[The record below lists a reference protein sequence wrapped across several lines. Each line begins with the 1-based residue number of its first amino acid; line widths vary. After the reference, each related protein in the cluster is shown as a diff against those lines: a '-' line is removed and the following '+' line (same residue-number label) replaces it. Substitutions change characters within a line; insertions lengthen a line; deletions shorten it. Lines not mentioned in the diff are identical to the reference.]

1 MRTPFAYQAEARHC
15 GAVWLVHGTK
25 LNHAEICRLTY
36 STAAK
41 APAAPCQ
48 TPSCAAGGC
57 QRNGFHVMRVS
68 CALHGVL
75 HDPFMRPRGSVQCSR
90 ATPPRRDKLRA
101 RWLTASAL
109 RLSIDSQRARK
120 KSVSLSTSKRNQ
132 ALDMSQCHEDE
143 LQSTF
148 SKPLRTSLC
157 LAVGAVLQVLLE
169 TKS

>member
-1 MRTPFAYQAEARHC
+1 MR
-15 GAVWLVHGTK
+15 GTK

-48 TPSCAAGGC
+48 TPSCVAGGC
-57 QRNGFHVMRVS
+57 QRNGFHVMHVS
-68 CALHGVL
+68 CALPCVL
-75 HDPFMRPRGSVQCSR
+75 HVTDPSMRPRGSAQCSR

-132 ALDMSQCHEDE
+132 ALGMSQCQEDG

-148 SKPLRTSLC
+148 SKPLCASLSVLSSKSC
-157 LAVGAVLQVLLE
+157 LKPSPNLE
-169 TKS
+169 TMTM